1 MFEGTVYLISGLNT
15 VQISGQTVIASISGG
30 TVLASVSGN
39 QILTSVSGNAI
50 SVSGNM
56 VSVSG
61 QPQTVSGNVVNV
73 SGNVLQISGQ
83 LVAVSG
89 LVATSVSGNA
99 VSVSGNMVSTSG
111 QAHAISGQTIYLVS
125 GQNAI
130 STFTPTTYTAFFD
143 NIVPTSGG
151 VMMAMTYKSGQ
162 SVISLKK
169 LFITNIETALISGQ
183 YVRFDICR
191 ISGLFSGGTA
201 VSAVAMDPTDT
212 SSGASIN
219 MVSAPAGASSSLW
232 PTAARTVMFNW
243 ATTTNGWMSGGALMS
258 LAGSINQIGQSFNIL
273 PESTEMKEVRMTSG
287 YGIIVQQTL
296 AQTNYTMVTSG
307 KYSVTVTYTVQ

>member
-1 MFEGTVYLISGLNT
+1 MFEGTVYLISGLNS
-15 VQISGQTVIASISGG
+15 VQISGQTIIASISGG

-39 QILTSVSGNAI
+39 LILTSVSGNAI

-61 QPQTVSGNVVNV
+61 QPQTVSGNVVNI
-73 SGNVLQISGQ
+73 SGNAVLVSGQ

-89 LVATSVSGNA
+89 LIAT
-99 VSVSGNMVSTSG
+99 SVSGNMVSVSGQPQTVSGNMVTISGQAVSISGNAVLTSG
-111 QAHAISGQTIYLVS
+111 QASVISGQTVYLVS

-162 SVISLKK
+162 STISLKK
-169 LFITNIETALISGQ
+169 LFITNIEPALVSGQ

-219 MVSAPAGASSSLW
+219 IVTAPAGASASLW
-232 PTAARTVMFNW
+232 PAAARIVL
-243 ATTTNGWMSGGALMS
+243 GWLVDRPAEY
-258 LAGSINQIGQSFNIL
+258 I
-273 PESTEMKEVRMTSG
+273 
-287 YGIIVQQTL
+287 YD
-296 AQTNYTMVTSG
+296 
-307 KYSVTVTYTVQ
+307 

>member
-1 MFEGTVYLISGLNT
+1 MFEGTIYLISGANS
-15 VQISGQTVIASISGG
+15 VQISGQTIIALISGSAVA
-30 TVLASVSGN
+30 TTISGN
-39 QILTSVSGNAI
+39 IISTSVSGNAI

-61 QPQTVSGNVVNV
+61 QPQTVSGNVVNI
-73 SGNVLQISGQ
+73 SGNVIQISGQ

-89 LVATSVSGNA
+89 LVATSVSGN
-99 VSVSGNMVSTSG
+99 MVSISG
-111 QAHAISGQTIYLVS
+111 QASAISGQTVYFVS

-130 STFTPTTYTAFFD
+130 STFMPTTYTAFFD
-143 NIVPTSGG
+143 NVVPTSGG
-151 VMMAMTYKSGQ
+151 VMAAMVYKSGQ

-169 LFITNIETALISGQ
+169 LFITNIEPALVSGQ

-201 VSAVAMDPTDT
+201 VSATAMDPTDT

-219 MVSAPAGASSSLW
+219 IVTAPAGASASLW
-232 PTAARTVMFNW
+232 PAAARIVLFNW
-243 ATTTNGWMSGGALMS
+243 ATTTQGWFSGV
-258 LAGSINQIGQSFNIL
+258 AGGQTPSAVVTANQIGQSYNIL
-273 PESTEMKEVRMTSG
+273 PESTEMKELRMTSG

-296 AQTNYTMVTSG
+296 AQTNYTQVTSG
-307 KYSVTVTYTVQ
+307 KYSITISYTVQ